1 MRIVG
6 TNLNDHQLDAAL
18 TALAIIDA
26 ALDRD
31 NDRVDVLLEPWTDVA
46 PIMQYFLW
54 LIERLIRV
62 TAGGRDPHEG
72 VASLRRQVLKAI
84 AEKDTTGEP

>member
-1 MRIVG
+1 MG

-26 ALDRD
+26 ALDR
-31 NDRVDVLLEPWTDVA
+31 NNNRVDVLLEPWNDVA

-62 TAGGRDPHEG
+62 TANGRDPHDG
-72 VASLRRQVLKAI
+72 VDSLRRQVLKAI
-84 AEKDTTGEP
+84 AEKDPTEES

>member
-1 MRIVG
+1 MG

-31 NDRVDVLLEPWTDVA
+31 NNRVDVLLEPWNDVA

-62 TAGGRDPHEG
+62 TANGRNPHDG
-72 VASLRRQVLKAI
+72 VDSLRRQVLKAI
-84 AEKDTTGEP
+84 AEKDPTEEP

>member
-1 MRIVG
+1 MG
-6 TNLNDHQLDAAL
+6 TNLNNHQLDAAL

-26 ALDRD
+26 AIDRD
-31 NDRVDVLLEPWTDVA
+31 NQRVDVLLEPWTDVA

-54 LIERLIRV
+54 LTERLIHA
-62 TAGGRDPHEG
+62 TARGRDPHEG
-72 VASLRRQVLKAI
+72 VEQLRRQVLKAI